1 VNPPSAD
8 PVTHPYDALLPEVI
22 LDAVEQQGF
31 RCSGELLALNSY
43 ENRVYRIGIEDGPPL
58 AAKFYRPER
67 WSDAQILEEHGF
79 AAELHE
85 HEIPAVAPLAD
96 ANDATLHEHDGYRYT
111 LFPWQP
117 GRVAELNTDEHYR
130 VLGRYLGRLHALGA
144 ARSFVHRPRLTP
156 QTFGHEPVQYLLQE
170 SDQIPRHLT
179 EAYRSL
185 TEQLLTLIEQRF
197 TDAAPVREIRL
208 HGDCHLGNLLWIDEA
223 PHIVD
228 FDDCRSGPA
237 VQDLW
242 MLLSGERGEQEHQLA
257 TVLEGY
263 TAFCSFDAREL
274 QLVEALRTL
283 RLLHYSAWL
292 AQRWSDPAFPQAFPW
307 FGNDRYWEEQVL
319 ILREQQALLQE
330 PPLQWSGGG
339 GYF

>member
-1 VNPPSAD
+1 VNPPSPA
-8 PVTHPYDALLPEVI
+8 TAHPYDALLPEVI
-22 LDAVEQQGF
+22 LDAVEQQGS

-58 AAKFYRPER
+58 AAKFYRPDR

-79 AAELHE
+79 AAELRE

-96 ANDATLHEHDGYRYT
+96 AGGATLHEHGGFRYA

-117 GRVAELNTDEHYR
+117 GRVAELNSDEHYR
-130 VLGRYLGRLHALGA
+130 VLGRYLGRLHALGGA
-144 ARSFVHRPRLTP
+144 HPFTHRPRLTP
-156 QTFGHEPVQYLLQE
+156 QTFGHEPVRYLLE
-170 SDQIPRHLT
+170 HDQIPPHLT

-185 TEQLLTLIEQRF
+185 TEQLLALIEQRYS
-197 TDAAPVREIRL
+197 DASPLREIRL

-228 FDDCRSGPA
+228 FDDCRGGPA

-257 TVLEGY
+257 MVLEGY
-263 TAFCSFDAREL
+263 TAFCAFDAREL
-274 QLVEALRTL
+274 QLIEALRTL

-307 FGNDRYWEEQVL
+307 FGSDRYWEEQIL

-330 PPLQWSGGG
+330 APLQWHGAGA
-339 GYF
+339 YF